1 MKHLFITVISFI
13 LTTQTALAQTRTVN
27 LQFVETSDVH
37 GCFFPYN
44 FITGQPMEGSMV
56 RIHHYVE
63 QLRQKMGKNV
73 LLLDN
78 GDILQG
84 QPTTY
89 WSNYVM
95 TNEQNIAAQVV
106 NYMKYDA
113 QTIGNH
119 DVETGHDV
127 YDKWVSEVK
136 CPVLGANVINK
147 QTGLPYLKPYTII
160 TREDV
165 KIAIIGLLTPTIPCW
180 LNEKQYA
187 GLTFENMVTSA
198 RKWVK
203 HVREVEHANLVIGLF
218 HSGKDGG
225 LVFDGNEEDASAL
238 VAQEVPGFDIIF
250 FGHDHIVHNEW
261 LTNNQ
266 GQKVLT
272 LDPSCNAVNVAVA
285 QVTLTFEKGQL
296 KNKDIKGT
304 IVSMKNEPEDEAM
317 TAHFASTIERIK
329 TYVNRRIGR
338 FENSITTR
346 ECFFGNSAFT
356 DFIHELQLKITG
368 ADISF
373 NAPLALD
380 NRIDAGDVTVADMFK
395 LYRYENQLYMLKMT
409 GREIKG
415 HLEESYDRW
424 ANTMKSADD
433 HLLLLNEQSKGDQ
446 QRLGFKNFTFNFD
459 SAAGIDYTVDVTKPD
474 GQKVNIIKLS
484 NGEAFDENKT
494 YKVVMNSYRGNGGGD
509 LIIKGAGIAK
519 NQLND
524 RIIYQSPLDLRH
536 YLMQEIERQGTMSPK
551 AAHNWKFIPEEWT
564 VPAAKRDYKLIFRE

>member
-95 TNEQNIAAQVV
+95 TKEQNIAAQVV

-198 RKWVK
+198 KKWVK

-225 LVFDGNEEDASAL
+225 LVLDGNEEDASAL

-317 TAHFASTIERIK
+317 TAHFASTIELIK

-564 VPAAKRDYKLIFRE
+564 IPAAKRDYKLIFRE